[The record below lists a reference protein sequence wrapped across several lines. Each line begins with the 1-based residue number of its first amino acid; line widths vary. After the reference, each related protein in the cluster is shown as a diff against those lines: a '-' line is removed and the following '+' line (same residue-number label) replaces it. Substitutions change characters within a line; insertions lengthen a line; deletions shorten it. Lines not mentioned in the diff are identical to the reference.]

1 MRGGQFI
8 KNNKITIMELT
19 QAIDILKASAASKQ
33 AEADALNLA
42 VSVLEDKFA
51 PELQVLENARA
62 EVVQKDTII
71 SEKTAKIEAI
81 STEKTTLEAQVQEL
95 SKTDVEV
102 APVIEKAEDV
112 IPAEEVA

>member
-1 MRGGQFI
+1 
-8 KNNKITIMELT
+8 MELT

-71 SEKTAKIEAI
+71 SEKTAEIEAI
-81 STEKTTLEAQVQEL
+81 STEKITLEAKVEQLE
-95 SKTDVEV
+95 KADVEV
-102 APVIEKAEDV
+102 APVVEKTEEV
-112 IPAEEVA
+112 TPAEEVA